1 MKKQAINSI
10 GSENQLSKIAD
21 EVVAIR
27 TELEK
32 GKKAGKM
39 EESWFEKIEQRVS
52 IVEKQLKSQKSLVIK

>member
-10 GSENQLSKIAD
+10 GSEDQLSKIAD

-27 TELEK
+27 AELEK

-39 EESWFEKIEQRVS
+39 EESWFKKIEQRVL
-52 IVEKQLKSQKSLVIK
+52 IVERKLKSQKSLAIK